1 MNKDLDSLRSEFQR
15 GMRVKLIHM
24 DDMQAPVSGTL
35 GTIRGVDDLG
45 NILMAWDSGST
56 LSLIFGEDEFEI
68 VSK

>member
-35 GTIRGVDDLG
+35 GMIRGVDDLG